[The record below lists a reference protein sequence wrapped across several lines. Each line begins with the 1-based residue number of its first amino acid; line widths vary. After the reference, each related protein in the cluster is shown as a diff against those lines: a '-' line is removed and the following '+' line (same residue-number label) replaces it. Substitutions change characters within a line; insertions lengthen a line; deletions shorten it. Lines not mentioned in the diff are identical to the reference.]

1 MAARTGGGTGRAR
14 CHGAGVAAIGVV
26 LACVAPL
33 VLSVPPS
40 GAGVRHASH
49 SLAARRNRDEKKFE
63 YKGVVGVGHK
73 LAATINLNCRDKFNG
88 GGRSVIAHVARRPG
102 DPESVFSRAYVQS
115 NLAGGGSGG
124 VTTWIPTASVSWGH
138 IGSRLATAIRVTVS
152 ANQHRRAVHYDVT
165 ITCTP
170 WISEGS
176 KHPGAWVI
184 AG

>member
-1 MAARTGGGTGRAR
+1 
-14 CHGAGVAAIGVV
+14 
-26 LACVAPL
+26 
-33 VLSVPPS
+33 LS
-40 GAGVRHASH
+40 
-49 SLAARRNRDEKKFE
+49 AARRNRDEKKFE

-73 LAATINLNCRDKFNG
+73 VAATINLNCRDQFNG

-102 DPESVFSRAYVQS
+102 DPQSVFSRPYVQS
-115 NLAGGGSGG
+115 NVTGGSSGG
-124 VTTWIPTASVSWGH
+124 VTTWSPTASVSWGR